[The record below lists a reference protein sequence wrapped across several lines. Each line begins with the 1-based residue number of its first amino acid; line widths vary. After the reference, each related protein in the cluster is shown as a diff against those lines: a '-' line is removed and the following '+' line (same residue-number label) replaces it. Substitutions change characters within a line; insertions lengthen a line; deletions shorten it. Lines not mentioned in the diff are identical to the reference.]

1 MRTIDDFPYP
11 AGGSPTQVLD
21 LCLLD
26 RDQSPSPAALW
37 IHGGVREC
45 GAKPTAYIQ

>member
-1 MRTIDDFPYP
+1 MRAIDDNPYP

-21 LCLLD
+21 LYLLD
-26 RDQSPSPAALW
+26 HDQSPSPAALW
-37 IHGGVREC
+37 IHSGVREC